1 MLGHQHH
8 LSSKE
13 KQAMLN
19 GAGLGNMT
27 QNLVGLSV
35 IYGLN
40 SVVETLSSQAYGSGK
55 KKLCGVYLNR
65 ARLLLT
71 LLYGPIAVILL
82 HSEKI
87 LVFAGQDRMAAS
99 YC

>member
-8 LSSKE
+8 LKPEE
-13 KQAMLN
+13 KHAMIN
-19 GAGLGNMT
+19 GSGLGNMT
-27 QNLVGLSV
+27 QNLFGLSI

-71 LLYGPIAVILL
+71 IFYIPITLILL
-82 HSEKI
+82 QTENLL
-87 LVFAGQDRMAAS
+87 LVFG
-99 YC
+99 